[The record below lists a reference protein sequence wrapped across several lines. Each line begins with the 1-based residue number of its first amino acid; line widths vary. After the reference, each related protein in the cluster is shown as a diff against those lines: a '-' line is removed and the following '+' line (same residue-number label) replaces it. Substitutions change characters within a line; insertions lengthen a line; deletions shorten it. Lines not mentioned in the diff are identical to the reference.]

1 MSLTSLMSIGQTA
14 MFASYAQMQTTS
26 NNISNANTPGYSRE
40 QANLAVGA
48 GQQTSV
54 GFFGSGVDVTGVT
67 RAYDQ
72 FLTAQANVSNTVA
85 AADSSRLTQLTQLQ
99 SAFSTGTSGI
109 GYAAGQVL
117 NAFVNVTNT
126 PSDSSARQV
135 VLSQASQLAS
145 MIQGAGTQITTL
157 QAGIV
162 QDVKS
167 NLSTVNGLAQQVAAL
182 NQKIATY
189 QSSGTSANDL
199 LDQRDQLI
207 KQIGGYIN
215 VTTVPNA
222 DGTVGLFVGAGQNLV
237 LGATSNTLTAVAD
250 PYDATK
256 VQVAVT
262 DGSSPAVVVPS
273 SSITGGSVGGML
285 QVQNDDLE
293 SASNLLGQIASAF
306 SAAVNQQQALGLD
319 LNGRPGA
326 AIYSVGAPQVEPAS
340 TNAGSATIGVTISN
354 ASQVQASDYKLS
366 FDGTSYSLT
375 RLSDNSTAAGSPYT
389 SAQLAAGVSVDG
401 MTIQKASGTATAG
414 DSFLLRPVGAAAQSM
429 KTVLADPNGIAAASP
444 FTATMGTSNK
454 GTATV
459 GALAAVSTSYN
470 PALAATISFT
480 SGSGAYSWTLSDG
493 TSGTGT
499 WTAGNPIN
507 LNGFALQLSGVPS
520 SGDTIS
526 VAPTPQVASNN
537 GNAQAFVNLGT
548 AKVIN
553 GQNVTDAYA
562 SAIANVGVRVQS
574 ATAASTAST
583 AAAQADE
590 TARSNNAGVNLDEE
604 ASRLIQF
611 QQAYQAA
618 AKVLQVAQS
627 IFTTLLQSMA

>member
-72 FLTAQANVSNTVA
+72 FLTAQANVSNSTS
-85 AADSSRLTQLTQLQ
+85 AADSSRLTQLKQLQ
-99 SAFSTGTSGI
+99 SVFSTGKDGI

-117 NAFVNVTNT
+117 NAFAGVANS

-135 VLSQASQLAS
+135 ALSQANQLAA
-145 MIQGAGTQITTL
+145 MIQGAGTQITTM

-162 QDVKS
+162 QDVKA
-167 NLSTVNGLAQQVAAL
+167 NLATVNGLAQQVAVL
-182 NQKIATY
+182 NQKIASY
-189 QSSGTSANDL
+189 QSSGTAANDL
-199 LDQRDQLI
+199 LDQRDQLV
-207 KQIGGYIN
+207 KQIGGYVN

-237 LGATSNTLTAVAD
+237 LGATANQLTAVAD
-250 PYDATK
+250 PYDATQ

-262 DGSSPAVVVPS
+262 DGNSPAVVVPS
-273 SSITGGSVGGML
+273 SSISGGSVGGLL
-285 QVQNDDLE
+285 QVQNSDLTD
-293 SASNLLGQIASAF
+293 ARNLLGQIATGF
-306 SAAVNQQQALGLD
+306 SAAVNQQQALGLN
-319 LNGRPGA
+319 LSGQPGT
-326 AIYSVGAPQVEPAS
+326 AIYSVGTPQVLPAS
-340 TNAGSATIGVTISN
+340 TNAGSASVGVTIGN
-354 ASQVQASDYKLS
+354 ASQVQASDYQLT
-366 FDGTSYSLT
+366 FDGTQYALT
-375 RLSDNSTAAGSPYT
+375 RLSDHSTAPGSPYT
-389 SAQLAAGVSVDG
+389 AAQLAAGVSVDG
-401 MTIQKASGTATAG
+401 MTIRLNSGSPNAG
-414 DSFLLRPVGAAAQSM
+414 DSFLLRPVGAAAQNM
-429 KTVLADPNGIAAASP
+429 KTVLADPNGLAAASP
-444 FTATMGTSNK
+444 FIATMGTANQ
-454 GTATV
+454 GTASV
-459 GALAAVSTSYN
+459 GSLTAVSAAYN
-470 PALAATISFT
+470 PALTANISFT
-480 SGSGAYSWTLSDG
+480 SGSGAYNWTLSDG

-526 VAPTPQVASNN
+526 VAPTSAVAANN
-537 GNAQAFVNLGT
+537 GNALAFVNLGT
-548 AKVIN
+548 ATLIN

-562 SAIANVGVRVQS
+562 GAIANVGVRVQS

-590 TARSNNAGVNLDEE
+590 TTRANNAGVNLDEE
-604 ASRLIQF
+604 ASRLIQY
-611 QQAYQAA
+611 QQSYQAA